1 MNKKKQKY
9 TAYTTPKGTASWA
22 KLTVQEEWQ
31 GKPTGKY
38 SIRVDFSKED
48 TDEIL
53 ERCEAEYERLKKAGV
68 FKDFKPGRNTVPN
81 FGEKE
86 DANGNIYFK
95 FTTKAEF
102 KNSKTNEVMPR
113 TVPVFDASLRPL
125 KSLIGNGSQVKV
137 RILMVPK
144 MQDSKNYGLALWM
157 DAVQVIDLVEYG
169 SGASTPQDYGFDVEN
184 DYEGHEEEEGSGFE
198 IEEEAGNE
206 GVERDF

>member
-38 SIRVDFSKED
+38 SMRVDYSKED
-48 TDEIL
+48 TDTLL
-53 ERCEAEYERLKKAGV
+53 EACEQEYERLKKAGV

-86 DANGNIYFK
+86 DANGNIFFK

-102 KNSKTNEVMPR
+102 KNAKTDEVMKR
-113 TVPVFDASLRPL
+113 IVPVFDAHL
-125 KSLIGNGSQVKV
+125 KPVEGLIGNGSQVKV

-157 DAVQVIDLVEYG
+157 EAVQVLSLVEYG
-169 SGASTPQDYGFDVEN
+169 GGSSTPQNYGFDVES
-184 DYEGHEEEEGSGFE
+184 EGEEEYFDDSSEGFD
-198 IEEEAGNE
+198 
-206 GVERDF
+206 VEKISEDDIPF